1 MCCFTIFKFFLF
13 ISALVENAM
22 DSLLELSD
30 AAEVIAPPPPPVS
43 GFEQAAALL
52 GTNTTQADPLS
63 GMAQSF
69 TFSNQ
74 PASQAELS
82 PTETHLT
89 EEFDALIDKELQILT
104 SQQTKISSHPLM
116 SSIPLSSLPPPS
128 QSIPLSS
135 LPLTPQTQLP
145 APPTLP
151 EQAEQASYSDPGL
164 SEARGGSSPMNE
176 LSFGGV
182 HIPETNTLSLDFSHL
197 TLEASSTE
205 PRPSAFQVYRR
216 PDQLRNHTAAKQ
228 HQEALRTPA
237 MFWNTQAAEFHPRAV
252 GPTFI
257 TPVIPNPTPWST
269 NPFPAAQWLAHGPIR
284 QAPLKPSATVP
295 ESWTLPPRNRLQLEG
310 QLLVL
315 LRGAPGS
322 GKTTLAK

>member
-1 MCCFTIFKFFLF
+1 
-13 ISALVENAM
+13 M

-30 AAEVIAPPPPPVS
+30 AAEVTHPPPLPVS

-52 GTNTTQADPLS
+52 GTNTTQTNPLS
-63 GMAQSF
+63 GTAQSF
-69 TFSNQ
+69 DFSNQ

-82 PTETHLT
+82 PTGTHLT
-89 EEFDALIDKELQILT
+89 EEFDALLDQELQTLT
-104 SQQTKISSHPLM
+104 SQQTQTSSHPPM

-135 LPLTPQTQLP
+135 LPLTSQAQFPATQ
-145 APPTLP
+145 TLP

-164 SEARGGSSPMNE
+164 DEARGGSSPVNE

-182 HIPETNTLSLDFSHL
+182 HMPETSTISLDFSHL
-197 TLEASSTE
+197 TLEASSAE

-216 PDQLRNHTAAKQ
+216 PEQLRNHTAPKQ

-237 MFWNTQAAEFHPRAV
+237 MFWNTQATEFHPRAV
-252 GPTFI
+252 GPAFI
-257 TPVIPNPTPWST
+257 TPVIPNPTPWNS
-269 NPFPAAQWLAHGPIR
+269 NPIPASQWLAHGPIR

-295 ESWTLPPRNRLQLEG
+295 ENRLKLEG

-322 GKTTLAK
+322 GKTTLA